1 MAVEVRSSSRFRS
14 MLIAAGVLVAGLIVI
29 FGIKYF
35 MVRSESSSAPAVES
49 HEDANASEKK

>member
-29 FGIKYF
+29 FGIKYTGY
-35 MVRSESSSAPAVES
+35 AV
-49 HEDANASEKK
+49 DAT